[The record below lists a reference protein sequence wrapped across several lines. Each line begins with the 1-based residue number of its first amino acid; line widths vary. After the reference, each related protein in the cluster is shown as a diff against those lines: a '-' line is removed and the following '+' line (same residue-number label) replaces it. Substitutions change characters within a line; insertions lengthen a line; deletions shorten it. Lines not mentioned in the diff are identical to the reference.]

1 MFKNKNKRRKIIM
14 KNNRIN
20 LVIAIIF
27 LLGALILY
35 RLYDL
40 QIKKYDLYVA
50 LASSQHVAYNKLQ
63 PKRGRIF
70 IQDSYGE
77 GKLYPIATNK
87 DFALVYAVP
96 RDIQNP
102 IEVAKKLY
110 EIFNKEEVEKE
121 VDELFVQ
128 EDRNTMNKKIE
139 ILKDLNG
146 KEREEKEKEILA
158 DYNRMINDEEF
169 KEFRKIKREAEINL
183 RKEKIINEYIKKLSK
198 RNDPYEPI
206 AKKVDKETLNK
217 VINLN
222 IPGIKFMTETYR
234 FYPERNIGAH
244 IIGFVGYDGN
254 KKRGFYGLEGFFD
267 EELRGK
273 IGIIKA
279 ERDANRYL
287 TIVSD
292 REFQKAI
299 DGSDLILTIER
310 PIQFEACRKL
320 EEAIIKHGAEG
331 GTVIIMDPNTGAIL
345 AMCSWPDYDPNNYSE
360 EEDSAIFNNPAIFY
374 PYEPG
379 SVFKTITMAAALD
392 AGVIGPNST
401 YEDKGYVNIEGW
413 PKPIKN
419 SDFETHGG
427 WGVVDMN
434 AVLEKSLNT
443 GSIYAMNKVGA
454 NVFADYVKKFGF
466 GEKTGIELETEAAG
480 NIYNLLRKKIRPI
493 DAAVASFGQGIT
505 VTPLQLVTAYAAIAN
520 GGILMKP
527 YLVKEIIHTDGKK
540 DITTPKQIRRVI
552 SEKAALMLAGML
564 TNVIEK
570 GHGKR
575 AGVEGYYIAGKTG
588 TAQVPDKNK
597 RGYSDKTIHTFV
609 GFGPTDDPRFVMLVK
624 LDDPKDVRFSASS
637 AAPLFGELA
646 KFLLTYWQIPKERD

>member
-1 MFKNKNKRRKIIM
+1 M

-20 LVIAIIF
+20 VVITIIF
-27 LLGALILY
+27 LLGALVLY

-70 IQDSYGE
+70 IQDSHGE

-96 RDIQNP
+96 KDIQNP
-102 IEVAKKLY
+102 EEVATKLY

-121 VDELFVQ
+121 VDELFAQ
-128 EDRNTMNKKIE
+128 EDRNVMNEKIK
-139 ILKDLNG
+139 ILKDLKG
-146 KEREEKEKEILA
+146 EERKEKEKEILD
-158 DYNRMINDEEF
+158 DYNNMINDKDF
-169 KEFRKIKREAEINL
+169 KELREIKREAEINL
-183 RKEKIINEYIKKLSK
+183 RKEKIINGYIKKLSK
-198 RNDPYEPI
+198 KNDPYEPI
-206 AKKVDKETLNK
+206 AKKVDEDTLKK
-217 VINLN
+217 VMDLN
-222 IPGIKFMTETYR
+222 ITGIKFMTETYR
-234 FYPERNIGAH
+234 FYPEKNIGSH
-244 IIGFVGYDGN
+244 FIGFVGYEGDQ
-254 KKRGFYGLEGFFD
+254 KKGFYGLEGFFD
-267 EELRGK
+267 EELRGR
-273 IGIIKA
+273 IGVIKA
-279 ERDANRYL
+279 ERDAKRYL

-292 REFQKAI
+292 RQFQKAI

-310 PIQFEACRKL
+310 PIQFEVCRKL
-320 EEAIIKHGAEG
+320 EEAIKKHGADG
-331 GTVIIMDPNTGAIL
+331 GSVIVMDPKTGAIL
-345 AMCSWPDYDPNNYSE
+345 AMCSWPDYDPNNYSK
-360 EEDSAIFNNPAIFY
+360 EEDPAIFNNPAIFY

-392 AGVIGPNST
+392 KGVITPHST

-419 SDFETHGG
+419 SDFESHGG
-427 WGVVDMN
+427 WGKVDMTT
-434 AVLEKSLNT
+434 VLEESLNT

-454 NVFADYVKKFGF
+454 NIFAEYVKRFGF

-480 NIYNLLRKKIRPI
+480 NINNLLRKRIRPI

-505 VTPLQLVTAYAAIAN
+505 VTPLQLVVAYAAIAN

-527 YLVKEIIHTDGKK
+527 YLVKEIVHPDGQK
-540 DITTPKQIRRVI
+540 DITNPKQIRRVI
-552 SEKAALMLAGML
+552 SEKTALMLAGML

-575 AGVEGYYIAGKTG
+575 AGVKGYYIAGKTG
-588 TAQVPDKNK
+588 TAQVPDKEK

-609 GFGPTDDPRFVMLVK
+609 GFGPTDNPKFVMLVK

-637 AAPLFGELA
+637 AAPLFSELA
-646 KFLLTYWQIPKERD
+646 NFLLTYWQIPKERD